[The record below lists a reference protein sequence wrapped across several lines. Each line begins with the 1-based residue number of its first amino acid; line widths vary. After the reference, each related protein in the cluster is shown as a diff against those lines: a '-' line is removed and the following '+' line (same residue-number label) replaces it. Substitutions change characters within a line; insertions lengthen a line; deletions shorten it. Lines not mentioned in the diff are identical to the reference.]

1 MSDFDSL
8 AHRDVAN
15 QIHPYTNL
23 AQHQESGPL
32 IIERGNGIRVVDS
45 AGRAYIEAMSGLW
58 SVGLGFSEQR
68 LVDAATR
75 QFQKL
80 PYYHSFSHKAHSPS
94 IELASRLVGL
104 TPDNLNHVHFTNSGS
119 EANDAAIKIV
129 WYVNNA
135 LGRSAK
141 KKIIARKQGYHG
153 ATIASGSLTGIP
165 SIHQDFDLPAIPVRH
180 ITCPYYY
187 RHAHPGE
194 TEADFSR
201 RLALELEE
209 LILSEGADTIA
220 AFIGEPL
227 IAAGGVI
234 PAPEGYWQEIQRV
247 CKRYDVLVIADEIIT
262 GFGRLGVMFGAD
274 YYGIQPDIMVLSKQL
289 TSSYQPLAAILVSSE
304 INEVLVNQSARLGSF
319 VHGFTT
325 TGHPVATAVALEN
338 IKIIE
343 ERGLVE
349 NARVVGS
356 KLQAELRHLSD
367 HPLVGDVRGAGLVAG
382 VELVADKVSKKQ
394 FDRAGELGA
403 YIFRR
408 AHDYGLIIRAI
419 GDTIAFCPPLIS
431 TQADIDQILSAF
443 EHTLRDATSWA
454 NAQGLH

>member
-1 MSDFDSL
+1 MCDLNSL
-8 AHRDVAN
+8 ADRDVAN

-23 AQHQESGPL
+23 AQHQKTGPL
-32 IIERGNGIRVVDS
+32 IIERGTGIRVIDS
-45 AGRAYIEAMSGLW
+45 SGRSYIEAMSGLW

-68 LVDAATR
+68 LIDAATR

-94 IELASRLVGL
+94 IELASKLVGL

-135 LGRSAK
+135 LGRTAK

-165 SIHQDFDLPAIPVRH
+165 SIHRDFDLPAIPVRH
-180 ITCPYYY
+180 ITCPHYY
-187 RHAHPGE
+187 RHARPGE

-201 RLALELEE
+201 RLAVELEE
-209 LILSEGADTIA
+209 LILAEGADTVA

-234 PAPEGYWQEIQRV
+234 PAPEGYWQEIQKV
-247 CKRYDVLVIADEIIT
+247 CKQYDVLLIADEIIT
-262 GFGRLGVMFGAD
+262 GFGRLGVMFGSD
-274 YYGIQPDIMVLSKQL
+274 HYGIQPDIMILSKQL

-304 INEVLVNQSARLGSF
+304 INEVLVSQSARLGSF

-338 IKIIE
+338 IRIIE

-356 KLQAELRHLSD
+356 KLQAELRGLAG
-367 HPLVGDVRGAGLVAG
+367 HPLVGDVRGVGLVAG

-443 EHTLRDATSWA
+443 EHTLKGATLWA
-454 NAQGLH
+454 EAQGLH